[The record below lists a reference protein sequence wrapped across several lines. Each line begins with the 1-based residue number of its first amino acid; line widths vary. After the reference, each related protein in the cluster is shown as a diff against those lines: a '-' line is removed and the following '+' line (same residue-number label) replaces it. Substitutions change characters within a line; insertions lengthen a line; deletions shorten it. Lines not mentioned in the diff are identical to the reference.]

1 MPEPE
6 RILIVRPS
14 ALGDVCRSVPALAS
28 LRRAYPNAQIDWL
41 VQDAFAD
48 AIRHHPALTDV
59 IEFRRKE
66 LGATMRRG
74 KIGPTRNFLRMLRA
88 RRYDL
93 VYDLQGLFRSGL
105 FAWATRAPRRI
116 GLANARELGWL
127 GLTEKYYVPV
137 SVHTVDRMLEVVR
150 RSGVPVVPDMR
161 LYSAPDSRQRISQD
175 PDLGAR
181 PFALLAPTSRWP
193 GKRWPIDRFAIVA
206 KELLNRGYARVVL
219 VGAPGERDQCSEL
232 IDIAASDPR
241 IVDRIGKTSVSD
253 LMALAEAAALVIAND
268 SAVLHMAVGFD
279 RPLIALYGPTDL
291 AKVGPYKRENDV
303 LQHRNADE
311 PINHKDDSGHVL
323 MGRISVDEVLARVER
338 PRSYPA

>member
-28 LRRAYPNAQIDWL
+28 LRQAYPTAQIDWL

-48 AIRHHPALTDV
+48 AIRYHPALTNV

-74 KIGPTRNFLRMLRA
+74 NIGPTRGFLSMLRA
-88 RRYDL
+88 QRFSI

-105 FAWATRAPRRI
+105 FTWATRAPRRI

-127 GLTEKYYVPV
+127 GLTEKYHVPTN
-137 SVHTVDRMLEVVR
+137 VHTVDRMLEVVR
-150 RSGVPVVPDMR
+150 RSGVTVVPDMR
-161 LYSAPDSRQRISQD
+161 LYSAPESRQRISED
-175 PDLGAR
+175 SDLQGQR
-181 PFALLAPTSRWP
+181 FALLAPTSRWP
-193 GKRWPIDRFAIVA
+193 GKRWPLGRFATVA
-206 KELLNRGYARVVL
+206 AELLSRGYSRVVL
-219 VGAPGERDQCSEL
+219 VGAPGERDQCTEL
-232 IDIAASDPR
+232 IKLSVRDPR

-253 LMALAEAAALVIAND
+253 LMALTEAAALVIAND

-291 AKVGPYKRENDV
+291 AKVGPYKREKDV
-303 LQHRNADE
+303 LQHRSDNE
-311 PINHKDDSGHVL
+311 SINHKDGSGHAL
-323 MGRISVDEVLARVER
+323 MDRISVDEVLARV
-338 PRSYPA
+338 